1 MNRILLV
8 CEKEKSAQTLQTLLN
23 RFLQAEIVRASQLQ
37 QAQAL
42 LSREVFRLVIINLP
56 FHGEN
61 MEAFALTAAQSTSS
75 GILLLCPQDSAQCL
89 LERCLPHGILV
100 VSKPLSQPLFVQS
113 VYLGLSTSARLSEL
127 LQENRKLHSKLE
139 ELQLISR
146 AKAVLIEY
154 LKLTE
159 PQAHRY
165 IEKQAM
171 DLGLTRPQV
180 ALNILKTYES
190 VSYTHL
196 TLPTN

>member
-1 MNRILLV
+1 MP
-8 CEKEKSAQTLQTLLN
+8 
-23 RFLQAEIVRASQLQ
+23 VRALPATWYPGGVQTSFP
-37 QAQAL
+37 A
-42 LSREVFRLVIINLP
+42 SFR
-56 FHGEN
+56 
-61 MEAFALTAAQSTSS
+61 
-75 GILLLCPQDSAQCL
+75 
-89 LERCLPHGILV
+89 
-100 VSKPLSQPLFVQS
+100 S
-113 VYLGLSTSARLSEL
+113 VGLSGAFHQCASLRLY
-127 LQENRKLHSKLE
+127 SKLE

-190 VSYTHL
+190 
-196 TLPTN
+196 

>member
-1 MNRILLV
+1 MP
-8 CEKEKSAQTLQTLLN
+8 
-23 RFLQAEIVRASQLQ
+23 VRALPATWYPGGVQTSFP
-37 QAQAL
+37 A
-42 LSREVFRLVIINLP
+42 SFR
-56 FHGEN
+56 
-61 MEAFALTAAQSTSS
+61 
-75 GILLLCPQDSAQCL
+75 
-89 LERCLPHGILV
+89 
-100 VSKPLSQPLFVQS
+100 S
-113 VYLGLSTSARLSEL
+113 VGLSGAFHSARLSEL

-171 DLGLTRPQV
+171 DLGLTRRQV

-190 VSYTHL
+190 
-196 TLPTN
+196 

>member
-1 MNRILLV
+1 
-8 CEKEKSAQTLQTLLN
+8 
-23 RFLQAEIVRASQLQ
+23 
-37 QAQAL
+37 
-42 LSREVFRLVIINLP
+42 
-56 FHGEN
+56 

-75 GILLLCPQDSAQCL
+75 GILLLCPQDSAQGL

-146 AKAVLIEY
+146 AKAVMIEY

-159 PQAHRY
+159 PHAHRY

-171 DLGLTRPQV
+171 DMGLT
-180 ALNILKTYES
+180 S
-190 VSYTHL
+190 H
-196 TLPTN
+196 

>member
-89 LERCLPHGILV
+89 LEQIG
-100 VSKPLSQPLFVQS
+100 
-113 VYLGLSTSARLSEL
+113 
-127 LQENRKLHSKLE
+127 
-139 ELQLISR
+139 R
-146 AKAVLIEY
+146 ASCRERV
-154 LKLTE
+154 
-159 PQAHRY
+159 
-165 IEKQAM
+165 
-171 DLGLTRPQV
+171 
-180 ALNILKTYES
+180 
-190 VSYTHL
+190 
-196 TLPTN
+196 

>member
-8 CEKEKSAQTLQTLLN
+8 CAKENSAQTLEALLN
-23 RFLQAEIVRASQLQ
+23 DFLQAEIVRATHLQ
-37 QAQAL
+37 QAQEL
-42 LSREVFRLVIINLP
+42 LSQHIFRLVIVNLP
-56 FHGEN
+56 FHSEN
-61 MEAFALTAAQSTSS
+61 IEAFALGAAESTAS
-75 GILLLCPQDSAQCL
+75 GILLLCPQDSAQHL
-89 LERCLPHGILV
+89 LERCLPQGILV
-100 VSKPLSQPLFVQS
+100 LPKPFSQPMFVQS

-139 ELQLISR
+139 ELKLVSR

-171 DLGLTRPQV
+171 DLGLTRRQV

-190 VSYTHL
+190 
-196 TLPTN
+196 

>member
-171 DLGLTRPQV
+171 DLGLIRPQV

-190 VSYTHL
+190 
-196 TLPTN
+196 